1 MSFPRRM
8 ATIAGLVLATACGA
22 ATAARAGQAAADTA
36 RDVVILYTNDFHSAF
51 DPIPAYWLPGSP
63 RLGGAAALA
72 GYVDRERRHATT
84 SFLFDAGDM
93 FTGTISNLTRGAA
106 LMEMMRLMRYDAMGI
121 GNHEFDYGA
130 ANFLTQMDRVPFPV
144 LGANIFYRAT
154 VDSVRPR
161 YSRPFVIR
169 ERNGIRVGVIGV
181 IGRDAKSVAL
191 QSGITALQ
199 FDDPAHAIAPIVRW
213 LRPQVDLVV
222 VLAHEGKT
230 GPMETDA
237 EAHPEL
243 QRDFDTDIHLA
254 EAVPGIDVLIGGHA
268 HRGIEVPYVDS
279 LTGTIIVQ
287 TYGYGTRL
295 GYLRLRLQGH
305 HVVGHDGRLIKVW
318 TDSIAPDTAVQA
330 FLARTERELA
340 PQLGPTVAVAPQRL
354 YRNYVAESPLGDFV
368 ADVMRE
374 TAGAQI
380 AFENAGGLRADI
392 PAGNVN
398 HGRVLD
404 ALPFLNDLVTLDM
417 TGAQV
422 RQVLEQSLTLERG
435 MMQVSGIRVEY
446 DLSRPKGHRVL
457 RAEVEGRPLDPRAR
471 YRVATNSFVAAG
483 GDLYSAFVGVPL
495 VRRQGQLSD
504 VMMDY
509 LHQHHDLE
517 PPPRGRLVPA
527 TSGR

>member
-1 MSFPRRM
+1 MSSRRM
-8 ATIAGLVLATACGA
+8 TAVIGLLLATACGA
-22 ATAARAGQAAADTA
+22 ASAARAGQAAPDTA

-51 DPIPAYWLPGSP
+51 EPIPAYWLPGSP

-72 GYVDRERRHATT
+72 GYVDRERRRAST

-106 LMEMMRLMRYDAMGI
+106 LMEMMRLMRYDAMDI

-130 ANFLTQMDRVPFPV
+130 ENFLVQTDRVAFPV
-144 LGANIFYRAT
+144 LGANIFYRCI

-161 YSRPFVIR
+161 YSRPFVIL

-181 IGRDAKSVAL
+181 IGQDAKSVAL
-191 QSGITALQ
+191 QSGITALR

-243 QRDFDTDIHLA
+243 QRDFDADIRLA

-295 GYLRLRLQGH
+295 GYLKLRLRGH
-305 HVVGHDGRLIKVW
+305 RVAGHDGRLIKVW
-318 TDSIAPDTAVQA
+318 TDSIAPDTAVQS
-330 FLARTERELA
+330 FLARTEHELA
-340 PQLGPTVAVAPQRL
+340 PQLGPTVAVAHERL

-374 TAGAQI
+374 ASGAEI

-404 ALPFLNDLVTLDM
+404 ALPFLNDLVTLEM

-422 RQVLEQSLTLERG
+422 RQVLAQSLTLERG

-446 DLSRPKGHRVL
+446 DLSRPKGHRL
-457 RAEVEGRPLDPRAR
+457 LGAEVDGRPLDPAAR

-483 GDLYSAFVGVPL
+483 GDLYSAFVGVPVL
-495 VRRQGQLSD
+495 RHQAQLSD

-509 LHQHHDLE
+509 LRRHPDLQR
-517 PPPRGRLVPA
+517 PAGGRLVPTA
-527 TSGR
+527 PGR